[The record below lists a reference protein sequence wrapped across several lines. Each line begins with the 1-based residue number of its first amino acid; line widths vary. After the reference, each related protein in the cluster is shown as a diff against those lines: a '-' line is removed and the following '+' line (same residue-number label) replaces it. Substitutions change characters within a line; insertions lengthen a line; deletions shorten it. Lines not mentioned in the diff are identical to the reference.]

1 MNLSTKYLGFDL
13 PHPFMAGASPLSET
27 LDSVK
32 RLEDA
37 GSAAIVLFSL
47 FEEQI
52 VSEEMATHDAIH
64 GGDAI
69 SSEAHGYFPDADE
82 FRLGPDDYLNHV
94 RKCKEA
100 IGVPLIASL
109 NGTTLG
115 GWLRYAELLQ
125 EAGADALELNVY
137 ELPTDPQVT
146 SDAVEKDKLHMIKA
160 LKERLK
166 IPLAVKLSPFY
177 TSLAGFAARLEQIG
191 VDGLVLFNRYY
202 QPDLD
207 IEELEVTRTLQLS
220 DSRELLLR
228 LRAAALLS
236 AQLNASLAV
245 TGGVHT
251 TEDAIKAVMVGA
263 DAVQMVSALLEH
275 GPERLTAVRD
285 GVEKWLVEHEYES
298 LSQMKGSLNHA
309 HSPDPSAFE
318 RANYMHI
325 LASWQPA

>member
-1 MNLSTKYLGFDL
+1 MDLSTSYLGLDL
-13 PHPFMAGASPLSET
+13 PHPFMAGASPLSEHI
-27 LDSVK
+27 DSVK

-37 GSAAIVLFSL
+37 GSSAIVLFSL

-52 VSEEMATHDAIH
+52 VGEELATHDAMH

-82 FRLGPDDYLNHV
+82 FRLGPDDYLDHV
-94 RKCKEA
+94 RQCKA
-100 IGVPLIASL
+100 SVGVPIIASL

-160 LKERLK
+160 LKERLS

-202 QPDLD
+202 QPDID
-207 IEELEVTRTLQLS
+207 IEELEASRTLHLS
-220 DSRELLLR
+220 DSSELLLR

-236 AQLNASLAV
+236 AQLKTSLAI

-251 TEDAIKAVMVGA
+251 VEDAIKAIMVGG
-263 DAVQMVSALLEH
+263 DAVQMVSALLQH
-275 GPERLTAVRD
+275 GPAKLTEIRD
-285 GVEKWLVEHEYES
+285 GVERWLTEHEYES
-298 LSQMKGSLNHA
+298 LAQMKGSMNHA
-309 HSPDPSAFE
+309 NSPDPSAFE

-325 LASWQPA
+325 LSSWTPA